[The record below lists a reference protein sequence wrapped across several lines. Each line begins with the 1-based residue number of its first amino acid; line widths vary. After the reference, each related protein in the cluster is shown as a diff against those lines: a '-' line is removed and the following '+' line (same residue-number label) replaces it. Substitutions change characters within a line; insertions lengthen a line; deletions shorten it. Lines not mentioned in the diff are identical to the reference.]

1 MQRIT
6 QLQLGL
12 LVIISHFTT
21 IVGFIVPM
29 LAGVASYRGW
39 LALLTANVAGLLLAF
54 VSIAVARRRP
64 NEFLVH
70 YGGGIVSRWLHIP
83 LMILFSFF
91 FLHLASLILREITDF
106 LVQIY
111 LPSTPPWVIAAI
123 FVFVICIGVRSGIEV
138 IVRCASGFFF
148 IIFSVASLNPIFVG
162 RELNYERFIALITHL
177 QANRLVS
184 DAYPYIAIFG
194 EMFAVLFIFP
204 YLSRPAK
211 TFRTLLWSS
220 FSSLL
225 FIETYFI
232 MCLLLFGAH
241 LTSQMTYPVLELV
254 RFIRIGDFLEN
265 LDPIVVAIWISGL
278 FIKLSFLLYIAV
290 LIVSQL
296 FGLKDTRPFSFSFGA
311 IMLTLSIHAA
321 GNSTEMNHFIMY
333 VWPTYALL
341 IESMPLIYLVM
352 SILRNRRPSPS

>member
-12 LVIISHFTT
+12 LIIIFHFTT

-29 LAGVASYRGW
+29 LAEVASYQGW
-39 LALLTANVAGLLLAF
+39 LALLTANSAGLA
-54 VSIAVARRRP
+54 VTYISIALARRRP
-64 NEFLVH
+64 GEFLVH
-70 YGGGIVSRWLHIP
+70 YGKALVGRWLHIP
-83 LMILFSFF
+83 LMVLFGFF
-91 FLHLASLILREITDF
+91 FLHLTSIILRNITDF

-111 LPSTPPWVIAAI
+111 LPSTPPWMVSAI
-123 FVFVICIGVRSGIEV
+123 FAFVICIGVRSGMEV
-138 IVRCASGFFF
+138 IFRCASGFFF

-162 RELNYERFIALITHL
+162 RELNFDRAIALITHL
-177 QANRLVS
+177 EPGRLVS
-184 DAYPYIAIFG
+184 DTYPYIGMFG

-204 YLSRPAK
+204 YLSRSER
-211 TFRTLLWSS
+211 TFRTLVWSS
-220 FSSLL
+220 FTSLL

-232 MCLLLFGAH
+232 MCLLLLGEH
-241 LTSQMTYPVLELV
+241 LTSQMTYPVLEMI

-296 FGLKDTRPFSFSFGA
+296 FGLKDTRPFTFSFGA
-311 IMLTLSIHAA
+311 IMLTLSVHVV
-321 GNSTEMNHFIMY
+321 GNSTELNHFIMF
-333 VWPTYALL
+333 VWPAYSLIVESLPVFYLL
-341 IESMPLIYLVM
+341 MSM
-352 SILRNRRPSPS
+352 LRNRRTAPS

>member
-12 LVIISHFTT
+12 LIIIIHFTT

-29 LAGVASYRGW
+29 IADVAAYRGW
-39 LALLTANVAGLLLAF
+39 LALLAANVSGLLVAYISVTLAK
-54 VSIAVARRRP
+54 RRP
-64 NEFLVH
+64 HEFLAH
-70 YGGGIVSRWLHIP
+70 YGHALVGRWLHIAI
-83 LMILFSFF
+83 MVLFSFF
-91 FLHLASLILREITDF
+91 FLHLASLILRNITDF

-111 LPSTPPWVIAAI
+111 LPSTPQWVVAAI
-123 FVFVICIGVRSGIEV
+123 FVFVISIGVRSGIEV
-138 IVRCASGFFF
+138 IFRCASGFFF
-148 IIFSVASLNPIFVG
+148 IIFSVASLNPFLVG
-162 RELNYERFIALITHL
+162 RELNYERAIALITHL
-177 QANRLVS
+177 QASRLVG
-184 DAYPYIAIFG
+184 DTYPYIAIFG

-204 YLSRPAK
+204 YLARSDK

-232 MCLLLFGAH
+232 MCLLLLGSH
-241 LTSQMTYPVLELV
+241 LTAQLTYPVLEMI

-278 FIKLSFLLYIAV
+278 FIKLSFLLYISV

-311 IMLTLSIHAA
+311 ILLTLSVHAA
-321 GNSTEMNHFIMY
+321 GNSTELNHFIMY

-341 IESMPLIYLVM
+341 VESMPLIYLLM
-352 SILRNRRPSPS
+352 ALFRNRRSAAS